1 MAPAPK
7 HSPQEQESMILCA
20 AVKCIENSSLLDFTM
35 SAIAKEAGVSIG
47 TLYKHVQSKED
58 VLVALGSRMA
68 QRLYETFSIALNLP
82 LTTPEKIIAVALIN
96 PNKTQCYSFDSHL
109 DALVNCEA
117 ILRRASP
124 RWLESMSVR
133 MDAMSD
139 LFKNQWQQAI
149 DCGELDLD
157 ASGASIDE
165 LNTAAWSMHVGY
177 SQVVLRQHNRNA
189 LELAQPLPYPLPAD
203 DLLIKNFT
211 RLLNSFHWR
220 QPVDHEGI
228 DRALSAVTT
237 ANLR

>member
-7 HSPQEQESMILCA
+7 HSPQEQEGLILCA
-20 AVKCIENSSLLDFTM
+20 AVKCIEHSSLLDFTM

-68 QRLYETFSIALNLP
+68 QRLYETFTKALSLE
-82 LTTPEKIIAVALIN
+82 LTTPEKVIAIALIN

-124 RWLESMSVR
+124 RWLESMSQR
-133 MDAMSD
+133 SDAISE
-139 LFKNQWQQAI
+139 LFKSQWQKAI
-149 DCGELDLD
+149 DCGELNLQ
-157 ASGASIDE
+157 SCGASIDE
-165 LNTAAWSMHVGY
+165 LNTATWSMHVGY

-189 LELAQPLPYPLPAD
+189 VELAEPLPYPLPAD
-203 DLLIKNFT
+203 DLLIKNFS

-220 QPVDHEGI
+220 HPIDQEGI
-228 DRALSAVTT
+228 DRALSAVTA